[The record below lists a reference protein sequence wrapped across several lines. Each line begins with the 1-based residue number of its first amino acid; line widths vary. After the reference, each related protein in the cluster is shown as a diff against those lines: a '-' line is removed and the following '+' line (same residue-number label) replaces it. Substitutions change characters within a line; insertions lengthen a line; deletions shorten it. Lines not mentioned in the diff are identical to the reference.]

1 MKNLYELLVA
11 GKEKAIVGF
20 AVSGLIT
27 LLAMLNISGDM
38 TVEQALTVIVTAVL
52 TGASV
57 YVKRNKN

>member
-1 MKNLYELLVA
+1 
-11 GKEKAIVGF
+11 
-20 AVSGLIT
+20 
-27 LLAMLNISGDM
+27 MLNISGDM